1 MMKGNL
7 LALLIYVMCGLEW
20 SDDIEICANIRH
32 LKQEAQGTTFFIEE
46 RREGLNLALIH
57 LHELI
62 EYSSI

>member
-1 MMKGNL
+1 
-7 LALLIYVMCGLEW
+7 MCGLEW